1 MQQHLNEHK
10 RETQI
15 ICTAVPLGGTLD
27 CEARLRALTLTETL
41 DTYEAQTISLCLS
54 SVSVHYV
61 HILKPSFS
69 VQWPSMSQND
79 PAHYDILLHCEV
91 LHSGYQGRRTNAKFP
106 YLENCTNTATP
117 VIQSGVTGF
126 TVFLF
131 IQAIL
136 LWESFPQ
143 GTQVVIAYFSTW
155 HYY

>member
-61 HILKPSFS
+61 LILSLPSQCSGPACLRTIRPTTTSYYTVKFFIRVIRAGEQTLSFPILK
-69 VQWPSMSQND
+69 
-79 PAHYDILLHCEV
+79 
-91 LHSGYQGRRTNAKFP
+91 
-106 YLENCTNTATP
+106 
-117 VIQSGVTGF
+117 
-126 TVFLF
+126 
-131 IQAIL
+131 
-136 LWESFPQ
+136 
-143 GTQVVIAYFSTW
+143 IAPTLQ
-155 HYY
+155 HQ